1 MIADL
6 VITVLVRREGGVYS
20 AECPEFELSA
30 TGRSAGD
37 ARKELLRIV
46 RRWLG
51 DLGASGE
58 LEAFLARAGFVVDN
72 GVLRTERRLVSA
84 EEATV
89 PVPF

>member
-6 VITVLVRREGGVYS
+6 VVTVLVRRGGGVFS

-30 TGRSAGD
+30 TGGSAED
-37 ARKELLRIV
+37 AREELLRLV
-46 RRWLG
+46 RRRVEE
-51 DLGASGE
+51 LGAAGE

-84 EEATV
+84 EEAVV
-89 PVPF
+89 PVPL

>member
-6 VITVLVRREGGVYS
+6 VVTVLVRRGGGVFS
-20 AECPEFELSA
+20 AECPEFGLFA
-30 TGRSAGD
+30 TASSAGD
-37 ARKELLRIV
+37 AREELLRLV
-46 RRWLG
+46 RRRVEE
-51 DLGASGE
+51 LGATGE

-72 GVLRTERRLVSA
+72 GVLRTERRLISA